1 MVFRKTLHFLDRVSK
16 AGMRRRGET
25 YRKKQGSGELTVFS
39 EWFPIH
45 SESSIKGRVSNANLM
60 VAFSAFQT

>member
-1 MVFRKTLHFLDRVSK
+1 MVFRKILHFLDRVSK

-25 YRKKQGSGELTVFS
+25 YGKKQGSGELTVFS
-39 EWFPIH
+39 EWFPVY